1 MRVHEL
7 AVRRRRVDACDREIV
22 ANGVA
27 SDAVSLALDHEWD
40 GLSIVI
46 VLGSCDAACSF
57 AWDGSPVKVP
67 SALLA
72 EPGWLPVSVVGYGQ
86 DGEVRL
92 TTERADRLL
101 KVVPSGC
108 VEGGEPI
115 PDEPGLLG
123 QILGARDEA
132 LEAAQEAREAADAAQ
147 RASRGT
153 QISITEGRPAIGGIE
168 GDSAVDC
175 LTGKLWEFVDDGSA
189 TG

>member
-7 AVRRRRVDACDREIV
+7 TVRRRRVDACDREIV

-40 GLSIVI
+40 GLSVVI
-46 VLGSCDAACSF
+46 VLGPCDAACSF